1 MKGAQPRQNI
11 SQEMPLCCSQC
22 VWPGTGVLP
31 AGVSVI
37 RQNGKTVLAG
47 KLSYFHINAVLC
59 SLCQEMEA
67 AMASRPW
74 FVKAQAEYLDEIKVK
89 KEMLG
94 S

>member
-1 MKGAQPRQNI
+1 
-11 SQEMPLCCSQC
+11 
-22 VWPGTGVLP
+22 
-31 AGVSVI
+31 
-37 RQNGKTVLAG
+37 
-47 KLSYFHINAVLC
+47 
-59 SLCQEMEA
+59 MEA